1 MHLNDAKGVCGS
13 RLDRHDSIGK
23 GNIGLEAFKRLVEDH
38 RTDDI
43 PLILETPDE
52 ALWTE
57 EIALLKSFASG
68 N

>member
-1 MHLNDAKGVCGS
+1 
-13 RLDRHDSIGK
+13 LDRHDSIGK